1 MGISE
6 IALTG
11 GLVLLG
17 ISVLLILIFGMKNI
31 VTGKHEF
38 SKIAVVVT
46 PFVIFG
52 ITYGVTGQMTESG
65 LITLLILMGLMVLL
79 VLFSG
84 IRGSFKF

>member
-17 ISVLLILIFGMKNI
+17 ISLLLIAVFGIKNI
-31 VTGKHEF
+31 VSGKHEF
-38 SKIAVVVT
+38 SKIGVVVS

-52 ITYGVTGQMTESG
+52 VTYGVTGQLTEAA
-65 LITLLILMGLMVLL
+65 LITLLTLIGLMLL
-79 VLFSG
+79 LILFGGVRS
-84 IRGSFKF
+84 SFKF

>member
-17 ISVLLILIFGMKNI
+17 ISLLLIAVFGIKNI
-31 VTGKHEF
+31 VSGKHEL

-52 ITYGVTGQMTESG
+52 ITYGVTGQLTESA
-65 LITLLILMGLMVLL
+65 LITLLTLIGLMLL
-79 VLFSG
+79 LILFGGVRS
-84 IRGSFKF
+84 SFKF

>member
-17 ISVLLILIFGMKNI
+17 ISILLIVIFGTKNV
-31 VTGKHEF
+31 VTGKHEL

-52 ITYGVTGQMTESG
+52 ITYGVTGQLTESG
-65 LITLLILMGLMVLL
+65 LITLLVLIGLMVLM
-79 VLFSG
+79 VLFGG